1 METMEPQTLG
11 TLLRHLTDQL
21 ETAVEAAYVTAGL
34 DYRPR
39 YTPIVRALRA
49 LGSASIRTIAERAR
63 ISHSAASQTVAQMAT
78 RKLVSLK
85 AGEDARERIVA
96 LTPAAL
102 AMLPKL
108 EKQWAIT
115 NAAAEALDAELST
128 SLFGALREAIAALE
142 KRPMS
147 DRLAAYARKD
157 RR

>member
-1 METMEPQTLG
+1 MQTLG

-39 YTPIVRALRA
+39 YTPIVRVLQM
-49 LGSASIRTIAERAR
+49 LGPASIRAIAEHAR
-63 ISHSAASQTVAQMAT
+63 ISHSAASQTVAQMAS
-78 RKLVSLK
+78 RKLVMLK
-85 AGEDARERIVA
+85 PGADARERIVS

-102 AMLPKL
+102 AMLPKV

-115 NAAAEALDAELST
+115 NAAAAALDAELST
-128 SLFGALREAIAALE
+128 SLSNVLREAIVALE

-147 DRLAAYARKD
+147 ERLAAHARKA